1 MIEIGRLITGT
12 KEETLQIINLH
23 KQGLSLSK
31 IAVRIGRSKSFVKR
45 RVDEYKKGNI
55 YIPYEE
61 SVEVESKVIDL
72 YKQGLNAN
80 KISKIIGK
88 SYYFVSMKI
97 EDYKLKE
104 E

>member
-1 MIEIGRLITGT
+1 MGRLITGT
-12 KEETLQIINLH
+12 KEETLQIIDLH
-23 KQGLSLSK
+23 EQGLSLNK

-45 RVDEYKKGNI
+45 RVDEYKKGNV

-61 SVEVESKVIDL
+61 SIEVESKVIEL

-80 KISKIIGK
+80 KISKLIGK

-97 EDYKLKE
+97 EEYE
-104 E
+104 AEVE

>member
-1 MIEIGRLITGT
+1 MSRSITGT
-12 KEETLQIINLH
+12 KEETLQIIDLH
-23 KQGLSLSK
+23 KQGLSLGK
-31 IAVRIGRSKSFVKR
+31 IAVRLGRSKSFVKH

-61 SVEVESKVIDL
+61 SMEAENRVIDL

-80 KISKIIGK
+80 KISKLIGK

-97 EDYKLKE
+97 KEYKLKTE
-104 E
+104 